1 MVHKTDSGCNDLL
14 AKPGNEKPSVFD
26 RKEAEY
32 KDLSK
37 KFVNTRND
45 YSKQFAHIYAARLAE
60 LRDVLIPQV
69 QAKWENKPLIK
80 LADLENVDGEQCVLI
95 GTLYK
100 HQQGK
105 PSILRELS
113 EDHQLT
119 PPCPKSDYCSE
130 KDLPFLEDEMLRIKL
145 VGEQVD
151 LKNIVT
157 GVVCAILGNENS
169 DGTFMVK
176 DWCFPGCAPKESLP
190 RSESKGKLVIVSGLD
205 LSKNL
210 ESLGTCLFVEW
221 LCGMAGNA
229 KVQQDGTSVVRLVI
243 AGNTV
248 KSNNTINSTMDT
260 LAKEIAEA
268 TKVTDRFLTNLATC
282 CYVTLMPGEYD
293 PTNAMLP
300 QRPLHPCLLPKSS
313 KLESFKSTTNP
324 WIGKVEER
332 VIIGTSGQSI
342 NDIVKATGETD
353 ISPIEWLERTLLW
366 RHVCPTAPD
375 TLPACPYYEKDLFI
389 MKECPDIYFVANT
402 DKFETKLWKGN
413 AKQKVRLISVP
424 RFNSTYTAVIVDL
437 ENLDTQY
444 ISFSNT

>member
-14 AKPGNEKPSVFD
+14 TKPGNEKPSVFD
-26 RKEAEY
+26 REEAEY

-45 YSKQFAHIYAARLAE
+45 YSKQFAHIYATRLAE

-69 QAKWENKPLIK
+69 QAKWKNKPLVK
-80 LADLENVDGEQCVLI
+80 LADLETVDGEQCVLI

-119 PPCPKSDYCSE
+119 LPCPKSDYCSE

-145 VGEQVD
+145 IGEQVD

-176 DWCFPGCAPKESLP
+176 DWCFPGCAPKASLP
-190 RSESKGKLVIVSGLD
+190 KCESKGKLVIVSGLD
-205 LSKNL
+205 LSKTC

-229 KVQQDGTSVVRLVI
+229 KVQKDGTSVVRLII

-248 KSNNTINSTMDT
+248 KSNNTINSAMDT
-260 LAKEIAEA
+260 LAKEITEA
-268 TKVTDRFLTNLATC
+268 TKVTDIFLSNLATC
-282 CYVTLMPGEYD
+282 CCVTLMPGEYD

-300 QRPLHPCLLPKSS
+300 QRPLHPCLLPNSS
-313 KLESFKSTTNP
+313 KLDSFKSTTNP

-342 NDIVKATGETD
+342 NDIIKATGETD

-375 TLPACPYYEKDLFI
+375 TLLACPYYEKDLFI
-389 MKECPDIYFVANT
+389 MKERPDIYFVGNT
-402 DKFETKLWKGN
+402 DKFETKLWKGD
-413 AKQKVRLISVP
+413 AKQTVRLISVP

-437 ENLDTQY
+437 QNLDTQY